1 MSRTKV
7 NISWKQS
14 PCYTCACLLKVPI
27 PPFQWWYR
35 FVSTKRVALLI
46 SGKNDENPVFRGRFL
61 SSVLERKESLP
72 GCDIQR
78 NTFLPLLV
86 SSAFGKC
93 GNHGWR
99 WANSGEQGW
108 RWTTKQSGGSR
119 MNPELSG
126 SNRRLSL
133 CIFSLLVLLPI
144 GRGKDLAQA
153 RTITAQYIFLIWAI
167 VAEPWPIGRQW
178 QGGLSPAALSRC
190 GLVSNVMQRL
200 NTALN
205 KPHSQHTKHFLGF
218 KC

>member
-1 MSRTKV
+1 MSLTKV

-99 WANSGEQGW
+99 WANSGEQGL
-108 RWTTKQSGGSR
+108 RWTTKQSGGAGWTLNYQAATGGFPFAS
-119 MNPELSG
+119 SYYWYF
-126 SNRRLSL
+126 
-133 CIFSLLVLLPI
+133 CQLVEVKI
-144 GRGKDLAQA
+144 
-153 RTITAQYIFLIWAI
+153 
-167 VAEPWPIGRQW
+167 
-178 QGGLSPAALSRC
+178 
-190 GLVSNVMQRL
+190 
-200 NTALN
+200 
-205 KPHSQHTKHFLGF
+205 
-218 KC
+218 